1 MYKQKYIIDARLVTI
16 FSQQFCIILF
26 GDTIIS
32 MVSLYAWPP
41 SARRAINLSLRHK
54 ILCNTLQCRH
64 EHHCIGFSPHLSLCL
79 SVHDK
84 LKDWVVT
91 LYNWDRCE

>member
-16 FSQQFCIILF
+16 VSQQFCIIVF

-54 ILCNTLQCRH
+54 ILCKTLQSKH
-64 EHHCIGFSPHLSLCL
+64 EHHCIGFSLHPSLYPGA
-79 SVHDK
+79 HDR
-84 LKDWVVT
+84 LKD
-91 LYNWDRCE
+91 